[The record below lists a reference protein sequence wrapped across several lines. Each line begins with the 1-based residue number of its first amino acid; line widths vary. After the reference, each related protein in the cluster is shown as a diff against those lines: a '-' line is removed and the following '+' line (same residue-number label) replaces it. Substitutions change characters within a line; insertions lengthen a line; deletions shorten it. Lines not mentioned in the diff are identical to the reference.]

1 MAVAAFF
8 DLDKTIIA
16 KSSALAFTKPLY
28 RAGYLSRTTL
38 AKAAIG
44 QAYYQ
49 AFGAD
54 HGQMERV
61 KEELSKLTA
70 GWRRDEIVK
79 LVDETVDQ
87 VVTPLVY
94 SDALTIIDQH
104 RRVGRRVVVISSS
117 PEEIVVPLC
126 RYLAI
131 DEVIATRA
139 EIDDDGRYTGEIAFY
154 AYGPAKAEAIREMAA
169 RESIDLPASFAYSDS
184 VTDLPMLEAV
194 GNPVAVNPDSDLL
207 KIATERDWEIR
218 WFESAVTLRDRV
230 GKAAP
235 GVAIAGGL
243 AAAAVY
249 VAVKRRKR

>member
-1 MAVAAFF
+1 M
-8 DLDKTIIA
+8 
-16 KSSALAFTKPLY
+16 
-28 RAGYLSRTTL
+28 RR
-38 AKAAIG
+38 
-44 QAYYQ
+44 
-49 AFGAD
+49 AD
-54 HGQMERV
+54 HDDIADDERRGV
-61 KEELSKLTA
+61 EA
-70 GWRRDEIVK
+70 DVGIDGVDF
-79 LVDETVDQ
+79 LVEV
-87 VVTPLVY
+87 
-94 SDALTIIDQH
+94 AL
-104 RRVGRRVVVISSS
+104 
-117 PEEIVVPLC
+117 
-126 RYLAI
+126 
-131 DEVIATRA
+131 